1 MRMIISQ
8 SDERLR
14 AFSITYRY
22 VAQLNSDRHSLL
34 SVVVVL
40 RHRDD
45 NIALFAPGFDVSMR
59 LGGLFKRIAPI
70 NDRLDLSGLNKILE
84 EDEVCLLCVC

>member
-1 MRMIISQ
+1 MIISR

-22 VAQLNSDRHSLL
+22 VAQPNSDRHCLL

-45 NIALFAPGFDVSMR
+45 DIALLVSLVDIPMR
-59 LGGLFKRIAPI
+59 LGGLFQRIAPI
-70 NDRLDLSGLNKILE
+70 DDRSYHSRLNQLFE
-84 EDEVCLLCVC
+84 EDETFGLLA